1 MLGGKD
7 LAEKKES
14 PGFTKLSLQQLKS
27 ESRTLRYKS
36 MAFTSVLKT
45 YSSS

>member
-7 LAEKKES
+7 LTEKKES
-14 PGFTKLSLQQLKS
+14 PGFTKLSLQLNS

-36 MAFTSVLKT
+36 MAFTSVLKI